1 MDIIILSLD
10 QRWARTNTL
19 TSERTIRLMII
30 RRTISPMQTPHES
43 KTGVLNLHVPISHIG
58 RSCKRFRRK
67 MTRVSLLKPY
77 KNEEF
82 VSQEI
87 DKILICPRSHLWIQC
102 IQYLPPR
109 IRNWRKILNK
119 DKIAW
124 RSDTRVLWIKSKKQK
139 IKKWTMEENSTK
151 ISQMNFKS
159 LWPTID
165 YLLTSSK
172 LSFRLPQHLRMS
184 EVAIDWWLM
193 RAGPPSD
200 NTMRQTSA
208 RLLRKERA
216 LRFNNGYLLSNLI
229 NEEIMGFSNPLIR
242 RLERW
247 VQILTLSLMI
257 IKFSLQKLHRES
269 QTQGKTWVLFRKSI
283 KSSRINS
290 WSLLTFLIAKKCLK
304 LKTLMIKVSSKEPKC
319 LAIKSKSLKL
329 NFYPVEM
336 IFSQTRGKALCLRR
350 VLLRT
355 SITMLLTF
363 SRHLWSILL
372 VIKTNQFDQSITL
385 NTVRLRMIFQFLYL
399 NKRTPSIL

>member
-1 MDIIILSLD
+1 
-10 QRWARTNTL
+10 
-19 TSERTIRLMII
+19 
-30 RRTISPMQTPHES
+30 
-43 KTGVLNLHVPISHIG
+43 
-58 RSCKRFRRK
+58 
-67 MTRVSLLKPY
+67 
-77 KNEEF
+77 
-82 VSQEI
+82 
-87 DKILICPRSHLWIQC
+87 
-102 IQYLPPR
+102 
-109 IRNWRKILNK
+109 
-119 DKIAW
+119 
-124 RSDTRVLWIKSKKQK
+124 
-139 IKKWTMEENSTK
+139 
-151 ISQMNFKS
+151 
-159 LWPTID
+159 
-165 YLLTSSK
+165 
-172 LSFRLPQHLRMS
+172 MS

-257 IKFSLQKLHRES
+257 TKFSLLRLHRES

-290 WSLLTFLIAKKCLK
+290 WSLLIFLIAKKCLK

-355 SITMLLTF
+355 SIKMLLTF
-363 SRHLWSILL
+363 SRHLWSILF